1 MALSKNLTISQIA
14 EKANVSIATTS
25 RVINQSG
32 AVKPETRERVL
43 QAMKDLN
50 YQYKGSRNENKF
62 ILTSFPDFD
71 NPFNAEIINGIQAAA
86 RRRGYRLFLQQM
98 EDFRSSDSYRFLLNQ
113 QVFGG
118 IIFAHLVPDKSLLD
132 SLCLQHPVVMC
143 SEHSDTDAVPFVAI
157 DDFTAAYDALDY
169 LISIGKKRIAML
181 NSSLDDYNYALH
193 RERGYRAALQKAGLP
208 INENWIAH
216 LPAIDAEFACS
227 TAVSILSSA
236 DRPDAFF
243 CVSDMF
249 ASAVIK
255 AARSLNLSIPDDV
268 AILGFDNIYLTTMT
282 VPSITT
288 VSQPTYQIGYQSGNL
303 LMDLM
308 EGKPVLNR
316 RVILDTELIVR
327 GST

>member
-14 EKANVSIATTS
+14 EKANVSIATAS

-32 AVKPETRERVL
+32 TVKPETRERVL
-43 QAMKDLN
+43 RAMKDLN
-50 YQYKGSRNENKF
+50 YQRKDGQSDSKF

-71 NPFNAEIINGIQAAA
+71 NPFNAEIISGIQAAA

-98 EDFRSSDSYRFLLNQ
+98 ENFRSPDAYRFLLNQ

-118 IIFAHLVPDKSLLD
+118 IIFAHLIPDQALLD

-157 DDFTAAYDALDY
+157 DDFNAAHDAMEY
-169 LISIGKKRIAML
+169 LISIGKRRIALL
-181 NSSLDDYNYALH
+181 NSSLDYNYAVH
-193 RERGYRAALQKAGLP
+193 RERGYRAALQNAGLP
-208 INENWIAH
+208 IQEHWIAH
-216 LPAIDAEFACS
+216 LLGIDAEFAYS
-227 TAVSILSSA
+227 TAVSILSS
-236 DRPDAFF
+236 DERPDAFF

-255 AARSLNLSIPDDV
+255 AARSLNLSIPQDV

-288 VSQPTYQIGYQSGNL
+288 VSQPTYQIGYQSCNL

-308 EGKPVLNR
+308 EGTPILNR

>member
-14 EKANVSIATTS
+14 EKAHVSIATAS
-25 RVINQSG
+25 RVINQPG
-32 AVKPETRERVL
+32 AVKPATREKVL

-50 YQYKGSRNENKF
+50 YQYKGNRNDSKF

-71 NPFNAEIINGIQAAA
+71 NPFNAEIISGIQAAA
-86 RRRGYRLFLQQM
+86 KRRGYRPFLQQM
-98 EDFRSSDSYRFLLNQ
+98 EDFRSPDSYKFLLNQ

-157 DDFTAAYDALDY
+157 NDYSAAHDAMDY
-169 LISIGKKRIAML
+169 LISIGKKRIALL
-181 NSSLDDYNYALH
+181 NSSLDYNYAVH
-193 RERGYRAALQKAGLP
+193 RERGYRAALTHAGLP
-208 INENWIAH
+208 VQEEWIVH
-216 LPAIDAEFACS
+216 LPGIDAEFAYS
-227 TAVSILSSA
+227 TAVSILSA
-236 DRPDAFF
+236 PERPDAFF

-255 AARSLNLSIPDDV
+255 AARSLNLSIPQDV

-288 VSQPTYQIGYQSGNL
+288 VSQPTYQIGHQSCNL
-303 LMDLM
+303 LIDLM
-308 EGKPVLNR
+308 EGKTVLNK